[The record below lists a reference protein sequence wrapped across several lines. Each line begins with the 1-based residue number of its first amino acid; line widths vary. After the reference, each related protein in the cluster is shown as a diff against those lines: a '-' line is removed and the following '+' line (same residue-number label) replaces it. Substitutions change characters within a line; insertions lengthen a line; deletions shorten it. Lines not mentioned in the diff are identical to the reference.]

1 MSRGKRPALTKL
13 REKAWKASMP
23 RKIVKRERFG
33 YPLLWGTKEEK
44 KFVGGC
50 LRDTHPPVFQPKRSI
65 DSLNFTV
72 KFSISSR
79 GRKNRIG
86 SGFVSPS
93 SFFCLCSTSISERSR
108 YERSRAS
115 GELIR
120 PLFRGKERVG
130 GSIESRYRAI
140 AVSFPRM
147 RTRRERGRE
156 TCHERGS
163 CSHVK
168 YLFRRFKDPANY
180 ALE

>member
-13 REKAWKASMP
+13 REKTWKASMP
-23 RKIVKRERFG
+23 RKMVKRERFG
-33 YPLLWGTKEEK
+33 YPLLWGTKDEK

-50 LRDTHPPVFQPKRSI
+50 LRDTHPPVFRPKRSI

-93 SFFCLCSTSISERSR
+93 SFFCLCSISISERSR

-147 RTRRERGRE
+147 RTRRERE